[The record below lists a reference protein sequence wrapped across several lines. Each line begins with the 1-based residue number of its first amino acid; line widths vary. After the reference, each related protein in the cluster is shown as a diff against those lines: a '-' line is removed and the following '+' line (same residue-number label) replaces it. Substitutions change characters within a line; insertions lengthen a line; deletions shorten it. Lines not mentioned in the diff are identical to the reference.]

1 MSALTDRF
9 DAVCERLEKALSRS
23 GRDRENLELV
33 AVSKT
38 HGAASVAELCV
49 HWQTTGKGRALFG
62 ESYTGEAGEKIARVE
77 RLLTGTPAAA
87 SMPQTRPPVWHFVG
101 HVQSRKS
108 REVIGQFELI
118 HSLDSVRLAEA
129 LQKAWETKKSEALAK
144 SAPPMPPQNVLVQV
158 NVGREAQKHG
168 IAPEGLE
175 DLLNAARALP
185 GIRVRGL
192 MCLPPLAG
200 TGEDSRPYFIMLRT
214 LRDKMEKLCALPLP
228 HLSMGMSGDFE
239 TAAEE
244 GATLLRI
251 GTDIFGTRDRT

>member
-1 MSALTDRF
+1 LSALTERF
-9 DAVCERLEKALSRS
+9 NAVCERLEKALSRS
-23 GRDRENLELV
+23 GRDRKNLEMV

-38 HGAASVAELCV
+38 HSAASVVELCAY
-49 HWQTTGKGRALFG
+49 WQTTGKGRALFG
-62 ESYTGEAGEKIARVE
+62 ESYAGEAGEKILQVE
-77 RLLTGTPAAA
+77 RLLT
-87 SMPQTRPPVWHFVG
+87 SMPQTRPPVWHFIG

-108 REVIGQFELI
+108 REVIGPFELI
-118 HSLDSVRLAEA
+118 HSLDSMRLAEA
-129 LQKAWETKKSEALAK
+129 LQKAREKKKTEDPAEN
-144 SAPPMPPQNVLVQV
+144 APPLPPQDVLVQV
-158 NVGREAQKHG
+158 NVGREPQKHG
-168 IAPEGLE
+168 VAPEGLE
-175 DLLNAARALP
+175 DLLNATRALP

-239 TAAEE
+239 TAVEE

-251 GTDIFGTRDRT
+251 GTDIFGTRGRI

>member
-1 MSALTDRF
+1 MSALTERF

-38 HGAASVAELCV
+38 HGAASVVELCAY
-49 HWQTTGKGRALFG
+49 WQTAGKGRALFG
-62 ESYTGEAGEKIARVE
+62 ESYASEAGEKIPLVE
-77 RLLTGTPAAA
+77 RLLS
-87 SMPQTRPPVWHFVG
+87 SMPQTHPPAWHFIG

-108 REVIGQFELI
+108 REVIGPFELI

-129 LQKAWETKKSEALAK
+129 LQKAWEKKKAEDLAGN
-144 SAPPMPPQNVLVQV
+144 APPLPPQDVLVQV

-168 IAPEGLE
+168 VAPEGLE
-175 DLLNAARALP
+175 DLLNAARAMP
-185 GIRVRGL
+185 SIRVQGL
-192 MCLPPLAG
+192 MCLPPLPG
-200 TGEDSRPYFIMLRT
+200 TVEDSRPYFIMLRT
-214 LRDKMEKLCALPLP
+214 LRDKMETLCSLPLP

-239 TAAEE
+239 TAVEE

-251 GTDIFGTRDRT
+251 GTDIFGMRGRV